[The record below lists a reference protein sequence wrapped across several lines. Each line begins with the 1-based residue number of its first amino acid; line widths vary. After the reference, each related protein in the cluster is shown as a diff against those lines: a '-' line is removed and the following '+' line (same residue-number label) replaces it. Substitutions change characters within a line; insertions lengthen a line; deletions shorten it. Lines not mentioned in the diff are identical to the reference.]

1 MPLPPAP
8 SLTPGFLDRL
18 ARALGVTRVA
28 RVTGLDRA
36 GVEVAAAVRPGG
48 YVLQVCNGKGL
59 EFQAASAGAL
69 LETAELWAAETVPL
83 ERLVWGTLE
92 RLEAQGHVVWSA
104 DTLGTRGG
112 VVVPRLWSREV
123 RCAWRE
129 ASELY
134 SGRPVLVPAQGVYCP
149 PSGAPALGPMSVQ
162 WTSNGSGA
170 HPERARALL
179 HALLEATER
188 DQLARIL
195 PDGWSEEVLR
205 ARLLRPGGLEQGA
218 PRTAALAS
226 ALRQRGF
233 DVHLFDLT
241 PGARTPGAAALPVG
255 GALLVDKDQGPVP
268 LAAGYACGLG
278 RDQAL
283 LGALL
288 EAAQSRLTDIHG
300 AREDVAAADREA
312 SLALATAC
320 AEVRPRRTVDS
331 MPDLSDEVS
340 SPEEAVREVLARL
353 AKAGFSRAA
362 AVELEAPLPGL
373 HVVRVVV
380 PGLRVSELL

>member
-1 MPLPPAP
+1 MPLPPVTPLSP
-8 SLTPGFLDRL
+8 SFLDRL

-59 EFQAASAGAL
+59 DFQAAKAGAL
-69 LETAELWAAETVPL
+69 LETAELWAAETVPQ

-92 RLEAQGHVVWSA
+92 GLEARGSA
-104 DTLGTRGG
+104 AWGAEALGTRGA
-112 VVVPRLWSREV
+112 VAVPRLWSREV

-129 ASELY
+129 ATELH
-134 SGRPVLVPAQGVYCP
+134 SGAPVLVPAQGVYCP
-149 PSGAPALGPMSVQ
+149 PTGAPALGPVSVQ

-170 HPERARALL
+170 HSERSRALL

-188 DQLARIL
+188 DQLARLL
-195 PDGWSEEVLR
+195 PEGWTEEALR
-205 ARLLRPGGLEQGA
+205 SRMLRSSGLEAGA
-218 PRTAALAS
+218 PRTAALAQ
-226 ALRQRGF
+226 ALGQRGF
-233 DVHLFDLT
+233 EVHLFDLT
-241 PGARTPGAAALPVG
+241 PGARSPGAAGLPVG
-255 GALLVDKDQGPVP
+255 AALLVDRDQGPVP
-268 LAAGYACGLG
+268 LAAGYACSLS

-300 AREDVAAADREA
+300 AREDVAAADREPA
-312 SLALATAC
+312 LALAAAC
-320 AEVRPRRTVDS
+320 AEARPRRAIES
-331 MPDLSDEVS
+331 MPDLADEVS

-353 AKAGFSRAA
+353 ARAGFPRAA
-362 AVELEAPLPGL
+362 AVELDAPLPGL